1 MSKKLVAWFSVSGV
15 TAKVAREI
23 TVLEGADCFEIV
35 PEARYTA
42 ADLGWTNKQSRSTLE
57 MSDPN
62 CRPATI
68 GCVEEM
74 AQYGVVFV
82 GFPIWWGR
90 EPSVVDTFLTSH
102 DFSGKRIVP
111 FCASGGSDIGRTAGR
126 IQGLVG
132 ERARVD
138 AGKRL
143 GGEIQEADLKLWTEG
158 AEAVPSGEPDAKGRQ
173 GGQPAGL
180 PCAVL

>member
-1 MSKKLVAWFSVSGV
+1 MSTKLVAWFSVGGV

-23 TVLEGADCFEIV
+23 AALESADCFEIR
-35 PEARYTA
+35 PKAPYTPK
-42 ADLGWTNKQSRSTLE
+42 DLDYTDRQSRSTLE

-62 CRPATI
+62 CRPATV
-68 GCVEEM
+68 GSVENM
-74 AQYGVVFV
+74 AQYDVVFV

-90 EPSVVDTFLTSH
+90 EPSVVDTFLASY

-111 FCASGGSDIGRTAGR
+111 FCTSGGSGIGKTAER

-132 ERARVD
+132 QGARVD

-158 AEAVPSGEPDAKGRQ
+158 LK
-173 GGQPAGL
+173 L
-180 PCAVL
+180 